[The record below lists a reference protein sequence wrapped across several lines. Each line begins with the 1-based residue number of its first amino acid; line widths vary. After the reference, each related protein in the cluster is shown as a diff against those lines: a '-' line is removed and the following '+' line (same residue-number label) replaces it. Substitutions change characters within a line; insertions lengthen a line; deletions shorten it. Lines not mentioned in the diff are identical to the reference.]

1 MPNYSYKRLF
11 LEIFGAVVAGYLTET
26 LIQSFSWILNFRGL
40 PHIFY
45 LVLILA
51 LVIEFVSG
59 IKKAYAF
66 GAVYL
71 ISLLFFGALT
81 GELDSVIIG
90 AVSVIAFLSG
100 IYLRS

>member
-1 MPNYSYKRLF
+1 M
-11 LEIFGAVVAGYLTET
+11 
-26 LIQSFSWILNFRGL
+26 